1 MDGVTTAAEVEADA
15 AVGTDVVVWTDGAVV
30 VEWSDGAVVVVWTDV
45 AVVVVWTDGAVVVV
59 GDDGATVVDGPTVV
73 RTDEPAVDVDA
84 EAVEAAGM
92 RTVDESRMDV
102 EQ

>member
-1 MDGVTTAAEVEADA
+1 M
-15 AVGTDVVVWTDGAVV
+15 
-30 VEWSDGAVVVVWTDV
+30 
-45 AVVVVWTDGAVVVV
+45 
-59 GDDGATVVDGPTVV
+59 DGPTVV
-73 RTDEPAVDVDA
+73 RTDESAVDVDA